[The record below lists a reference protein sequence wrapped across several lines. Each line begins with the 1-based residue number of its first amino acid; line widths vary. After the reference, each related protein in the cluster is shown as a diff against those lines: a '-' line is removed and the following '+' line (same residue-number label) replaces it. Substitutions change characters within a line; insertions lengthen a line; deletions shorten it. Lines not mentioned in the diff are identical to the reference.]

1 MRDHAPRTRSS
12 SAVRLR
18 HIAGFV
24 FVAGLIAAVVLLAA
38 CGKAPTDSHTENR
51 VVVPA
56 LASDGDSGIEGLVTI
71 GPTCPVERA
80 DSPCPDKP
88 YPTQVIALGDG
99 GVEVARAA
107 TDNEGRFVLP
117 LPPGDYRLTEVVSG
131 IFPRPTIVA
140 VHVVS
145 GSWTFVHLTLD
156 SGIR

>member
-1 MRDHAPRTRSS
+1 MRVHAPQTTISG
-12 SAVRLR
+12 ALR
-18 HIAGFV
+18 RPHLAGMV
-24 FVAGLIAAVVLLAA
+24 FVAALIATAVVLAA
-38 CGKAPTDSHTENR
+38 CGTVRTDSHTENR
-51 VVVPA
+51 AVVPA
-56 LASDGDSGIEGLVTI
+56 LARDGDSGIEGLVTS

-107 TDNEGRFVLP
+107 TDTEGRFVLA

-131 IFPRPTIVA
+131 TFPRPTIVA

-145 GSWTFVHLTLD
+145 GSWTFVHITLD

>member
-1 MRDHAPRTRSS
+1 MPSDLRF
-12 SAVRLR
+12 R
-18 HIAGFV
+18 HIGGMV
-24 FVAGLIAAVVLLAA
+24 FVAGLMAAFVLLAA
-38 CGKAPTDSHTENR
+38 CGSAPTHASTENR
-51 VVVPA
+51 AVVPA
-56 LASDGDSGIEGLVTI
+56 LARDGDSGVEGVVTI

-88 YPTQVIALGDG
+88 YPTQVIALGNG

-107 TDNEGRFVLP
+107 TDNGGGFLLA

-131 IFPRPTIVA
+131 TFPRPIIVA

-145 GSWTFVHLTLD
+145 GAWTFAHLTLD